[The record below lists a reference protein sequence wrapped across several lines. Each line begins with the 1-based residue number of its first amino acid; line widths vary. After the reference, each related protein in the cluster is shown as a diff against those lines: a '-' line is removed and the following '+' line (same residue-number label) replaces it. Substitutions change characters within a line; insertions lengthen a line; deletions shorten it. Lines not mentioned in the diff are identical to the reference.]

1 MSLNC
6 AIFEHRSS
14 FAEYVYLIES
24 STNGNISAAAP
35 CGPQI
40 CQVIWGTGNS
50 DISGIGMKAG
60 YIIQNVLGLILATM
74 CFLANRKRGD
84 TRLGMHMSTIYGI
97 FDSYFDCALF
107 YAFSNELAF
116 AIVVTKVTFGLNAD
130 GMGNLTLRIAWAGA
144 TLTILPMIYQI
155 LLRNR
160 SAHLKH
166 AQTGAF
172 AMRRKLTFPMFCV
185 CWAIFLYT
193 FLNKMADTFS
203 PSQIGSGPAAVISDN
218 SWAEIQSLCS
228 GDWDS
233 LTMVE
238 NAAIDAF
245 DIAASLLICLIVMA
259 RLLTGCFRAWG
270 WRYTP
275 WTDLKQ
281 RFSHVLDVL
290 CVVLMV
296 VLPLLAIG
304 LMWSVFRLASLQ
316 AQLAE
321 AIGADY
327 SDNDWSFGQIVSITI
342 FTPVLVDILCVG
354 LSRWTE
360 ARPSSVDV

>member
-14 FAEYVYLIES
+14 FADYVYLIES
-24 STNGNISAAAP
+24 TTGGNISIAAP

-60 YIIQNVLGLILATM
+60 YIIQNMLGVILATL
-74 CFLANRKRGD
+74 CFLASRKRGD
-84 TRLGMHMSTIYGI
+84 TGLGMHMTTIYDI

-107 YAFSNELAF
+107 YAFSTELAC
-116 AIVVTKVTFGLNAD
+116 AISVTKVTFGLNAD
-130 GMGNLTLRIAWAGA
+130 GMGNLTLRITWAGA
-144 TLTILPMIYQI
+144 TLTILPLIYRI

-160 SAHLKH
+160 YIRVDRDK
-166 AQTGAF
+166 TGTF
-172 AMRRKLTFPMFCV
+172 AMRRKLTFPMFVV

-193 FLNKMADTFS
+193 FLNKMADTFA

-218 SWAEIQSLCS
+218 SWNEIQTLCT
-228 GDWDS
+228 GNWDS
-233 LTMVE
+233 LTSVE
-238 NAAIDAF
+238 NTAIDAF

-270 WRYTP
+270 WRFTP

-281 RFSHVLDVL
+281 RFTHMLDIL
-290 CVVLMV
+290 CIVLMV
-296 VLPLLAIG
+296 VLPLMAIG
-304 LMWSVFRLASLQ
+304 LMWSLFRLASLQ

-321 AIGADY
+321 DIGLQY

-342 FTPVLVDILCVG
+342 FTPVVVDILCVG
-354 LSRWTE
+354 LSRWTNV
-360 ARPSSVDV
+360 RPSSVDV